1 MSFFES
7 IPVPPPPEPVQRHRP
22 VWMPSDAVIPGSVPA
37 ELMLIRTEQVA
48 VAIGSVRAYPNG
60 FEFTLHTRLRRE
72 DESGP
77 GHADP
82 LELHGYRRG
91 TQVPD
96 EVMRLGVMYADGR
109 RVATRS
115 GDRWPDED
123 GDSEQLVLQQN
134 GGGGGDRTWD
144 GDMWVYPLPPEGP
157 VTFVASWPK
166 HGVTETRAELDG
178 AAIRE
183 AARRAVILWPE
194 EPAFGPGTARSTGTI
209 TAVLSDDPGA
219 SSEPDRDL

>member
-7 IPVPPPPEPVQRHRP
+7 IPVPPPSEPVQRHRP

-72 DESGP
+72 DEGGP

-109 RVATRS
+109 RVATPS

-123 GDSEQLVLQQN
+123 ADSEQLVLQQN
-134 GGGGGDRTWD
+134 GGGGAYDIHREITTRS
-144 GDMWVYPLPPEGP
+144 MRPPPLTVRFRH
-157 VTFVASWPK
+157 VT
-166 HGVTETRAELDG
+166 
-178 AAIRE
+178 
-183 AARRAVILWPE
+183 
-194 EPAFGPGTARSTGTI
+194 
-209 TAVLSDDPGA
+209 
-219 SSEPDRDL
+219 